1 MYAIVPYAY
10 EYVRKATQTGG
21 ISGLA
26 KKLSKEMIFS
36 SNAKVIALN
45 IGGLLRFNPSALLKT
60 YVAYELS
67 RIKSVVSDNVCLKSV
82 MLHEIITDMA
92 LALDM
97 DQLFKSYIKFMEKS
111 DVRPGFET
119 RNFAYL
125 AKKFNAWG
133 IDFSKVTLTSSFNK
147 VGFQMCPSKI
157 ECEEAIER
165 VHAAEVIAMSILAA
179 GYLKPADA
187 TGYLADLQG
196 ISGIVVGVSN
206 ESQATQTFR
215 VLREG
220 LNKNA

>member
-10 EYVRKATQTGG
+10 EYVRKVTQTGG

-82 MLHEIITDMA
+82 MLHEVITDMA
-92 LALDM
+92 LVLDM

-111 DVRPGFET
+111 DV
-119 RNFAYL
+119 
-125 AKKFNAWG
+125 
-133 IDFSKVTLTSSFNK
+133 
-147 VGFQMCPSKI
+147 
-157 ECEEAIER
+157 
-165 VHAAEVIAMSILAA
+165 
-179 GYLKPADA
+179 
-187 TGYLADLQG
+187 
-196 ISGIVVGVSN
+196 
-206 ESQATQTFR
+206 
-215 VLREG
+215 
-220 LNKNA
+220 